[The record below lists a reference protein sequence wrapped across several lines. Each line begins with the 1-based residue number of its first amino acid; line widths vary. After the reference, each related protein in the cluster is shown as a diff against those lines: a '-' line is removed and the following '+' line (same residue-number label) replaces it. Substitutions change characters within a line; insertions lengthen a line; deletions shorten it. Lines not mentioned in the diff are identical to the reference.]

1 MSHLSLL
8 EQSIVELL
16 VRNSVHGPL
25 RRASLQIVHGHTV
38 YIFLHF
44 AQNLSLFVQN
54 VLLLFS
60 HNGVRCFQRLLKL
73 SFRSLGFQH
82 ALLLVANEHVPLRA
96 VQYPARLE
104 NDALLE

>member
-8 EQSIVELL
+8 KQSIVELL

-25 RRASLQIVHGHTV
+25 RCASLQIIHGHTV
-38 YIFLHF
+38 YIFLHL
-44 AQNLSLFVQN
+44 AQDLSFFVQN
-54 VLLLFS
+54 VLLLFPYDS
-60 HNGVRCFQRLLKL
+60 VRCFQRLLKF
-73 SFRSLGFQH
+73 SFRSLGLQH